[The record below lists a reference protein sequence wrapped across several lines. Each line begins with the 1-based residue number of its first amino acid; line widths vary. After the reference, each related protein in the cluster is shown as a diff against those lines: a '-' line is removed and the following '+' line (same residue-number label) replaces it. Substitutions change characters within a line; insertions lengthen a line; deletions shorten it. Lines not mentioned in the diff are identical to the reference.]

1 MVNFSLS
8 ETQEEKFNIWKER
21 IKEIFGEYGHFSFTF
36 KPYGVGT
43 SIYIYSDLLKEYLD
57 LSEVESW

>member
-21 IKEIFGEYGHFSFTF
+21 IKEIFGEYGYFSFTF
-36 KPYGVGT
+36 KPYEMRT